1 MPPALFI
8 AFFATLQA
16 SQTTPVFLTAGEN
29 TTINAQDWNIKDAPV
44 KWYRLNAL
52 PLDYNNVET
61 CGLKS
66 PKCVAPIRYQWEELP
81 AIENKHLLH
90 TKDYPEIFTTGT
102 HRIRP
107 SLAPLKEVASTQH
120 TREVVIRRDNSY
132 VGYVTELIGT
142 PFVFLPKK
150 TKQGHQTDLRL
161 GADCVATLIY
171 GQRRLGLR
179 IPYVGPGG
187 LDHFTQVVPRKDN
200 QQPIAQ
206 GDLLHFG
213 GQTAVVSKDLPPV
226 GLLNN
231 EDLIIHSYHQLVEE
245 IPLFKATYARAPFE
259 VRRWNPSK

>member
-1 MPPALFI
+1 MLTTSALFLTT
-8 AFFATLQA
+8 FLSTQTA
-16 SQTTPVFLTAGEN
+16 SVFLTTQEN
-29 TTINAQDWNIKDAPV
+29 VTLHAQEWGLHQGDI

-66 PKCVAPIRYQWEELP
+66 PECIAPIRYQWEELS
-81 AIENKHLLH
+81 ALENKLLFQ
-90 TKDYPEIFTTGT
+90 TKDHPKIFTEGT

-107 SLAPLKEVASTQH
+107 SLAPLKEVASTKH

-171 GQRRLGLR
+171 GQRRLGHR

-187 LDHFTQVVPRKDN
+187 LDHFTQVVPLKDN

-213 GQTAVVSKDLPPV
+213 GQTAVVSKDLPPL
-226 GLLNN
+226 GFLNK
-231 EDLIIHSYHQLVEE
+231 EDLIIHSYHQLVKE
-245 IPLFKATYARAPFE
+245 IPFFKAPYFESSFE
-259 VRRWNPSK
+259 VRRWNPYK